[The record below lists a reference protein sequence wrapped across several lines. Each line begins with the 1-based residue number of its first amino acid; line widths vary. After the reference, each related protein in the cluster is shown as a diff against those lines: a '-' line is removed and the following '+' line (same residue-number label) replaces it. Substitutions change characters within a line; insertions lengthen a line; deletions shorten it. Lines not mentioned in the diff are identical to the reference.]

1 MGTAIAVIW
10 AGLVS
15 GAIYCLI
22 GLAYLLVFRAT
33 RVLNFS
39 LGGTAG
45 LAGIAAGTATG
56 QPTVV
61 AVAFGIMIAVTGTL
75 VIDAVVTRPVQARDS
90 GHFGAVLAL
99 AAALFVVIQFT
110 GHVFTQESVL
120 GTPLMSGGVTVAGE
134 TVSYQGILTVLLTV
148 GACAAAFW
156 WLRSSRSGR
165 LLAAL
170 GDDVDAARVLC
181 LPVAAVRIVAVAVA
195 GLVTGLA
202 GVLYIGRS
210 PMDFQTGFDL
220 SLLGFLAVVIG
231 GLASV
236 WGSLVGGLMLG
247 LLQSAGAWL
256 IGARW
261 FDYLLVGVVVLA
273 FRLRPQG
280 IFSTSVRDWD

>member
-1 MGTAIAVIW
+1 MGSTVAVVW

-15 GAIYCLI
+15 GSIYCLV
-22 GLAYLLVFRAT
+22 GLAYFLVFQAA

-45 LAGIAAGTATG
+45 LAGIATATSTG
-56 QPTVV
+56 QPLVV
-61 AVAFGIMIAVTGTL
+61 ACLYGVGLAIVATVL
-75 VIDAVVTRPVQARDS
+75 IDVVVTRPVQARDT

-99 AAALFVVIQFT
+99 AAALFVCIQLT
-110 GHVFTQESVL
+110 GHFFTQSSVL
-120 GTPLMSGGVTVAGE
+120 GRAWIGGGAHLAGQ
-134 TVSYQGILTVLLTV
+134 VISYQGILTLAIAL
-148 GACAAAFW
+148 AAITATFY
-156 WLRSSRSGR
+156 WLRTSRSGR

-170 GDDVDAARVLC
+170 GDSPEAARVLC
-181 LPVAAVRIVAVAVA
+181 VPVRLIRLLAIVLA
-195 GLVTGLA
+195 GLATGLA

-220 SLLGFLAVVIG
+220 GLLGFLAVVVG

-236 WGSLVGGLMLG
+236 WGSLCGAMLLG
-247 LLQSAGAWL
+247 LLQSVGAYV

-261 FDYLLVGVVVLA
+261 FDYVLVAVVLIA

-280 IFSTSVRDWD
+280 IFATSVRDWD

>member
-1 MGTAIAVIW
+1 MGTTIAVVW

-15 GAIYCLI
+15 GSIYCLI

-45 LAGIAAGTATG
+45 LAGVAFGTATEV
-56 QPTVV
+56 PAVV
-61 AVAFGIMIAVTGTL
+61 AIGFGILLAVLGTL
-75 VIDAVVTRPVQARDS
+75 IIDSLVTRPVQARDT

-110 GHVFTQESVL
+110 GHFFTQASVL
-120 GTPLMSGGVTVAGE
+120 GTALVDGGVEVAGQD
-134 TVSYQGILTVLLTV
+134 VSYQGILTVVLTV
-148 GACAAAFW
+148 GACTAAFW

-170 GDDVDAARVLC
+170 GDDDEAARVLC
-181 LPVAAVRIVAVAVA
+181 LPVGLVRIVAVGLA

-236 WGSLVGGLMLG
+236 WGSLVGGLLLG
-247 LLQSAGAWL
+247 LLQSTGAWL

-261 FDYLLVGVVVLA
+261 FDYLLVAVVVLA

-280 IFSTSVRDWD
+280 LFATSVRDWD